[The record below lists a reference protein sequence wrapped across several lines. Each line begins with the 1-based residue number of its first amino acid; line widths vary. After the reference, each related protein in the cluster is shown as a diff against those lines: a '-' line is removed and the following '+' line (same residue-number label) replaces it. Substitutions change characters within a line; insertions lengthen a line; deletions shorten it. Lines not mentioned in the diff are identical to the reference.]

1 MVRFPVNPGTKIR
14 TTTTAPPL
22 AHESLDASHSLV
34 VRQHKDSFRR
44 WPADA
49 PVVFSERQIHRKK
62 RSLFREKYWRFKQDA
77 RTALLSPSE
86 IPRRTLPAG

>member
-49 PVVFSERQIHRKK
+49 PVVLHPKK